1 MSTLNSKDY
10 GFHLRLDF
18 EQFTTLGPADTVE
31 TNGGACVDTFT
42 VTVSYNLNQD

>member
-1 MSTLNSKDY
+1 MCRSNSKDY

-31 TNGGACVDTFT
+31 TNGGACVDSFT
-42 VTVSYNLNQD
+42 VTVSYDLKQN